1 MAHGAGGVALVL
13 IDCQQAFVRGCWM
26 AGVGKADV
34 EPILSAYD
42 RIASFLLT
50 LPVGVRVLVTQC
62 PFPTASDFELY
73 PPFLNALLT
82 WSSSRG
88 ASFKQVVKPG
98 NSVLRASGAV
108 QWFDEAVADGV
119 RTVVVAGCTLTSCV
133 RVSASD
139 IHRRYCSSFGLRTC
153 VDLSLCGARA
163 SNYVKRC
170 DSCLQSYLAG
180 YCCSSQSANC
190 KCGDESLLQAGMKS
204 PVDKAVADMKSI
216 GIDVV
221 DSFDWSP
228 YDVS

>member
-34 EPILSAYD
+34 EPILAVYD
-42 RIASFLLT
+42 RIASFLPT
-50 LPVGVRVLVTQC
+50 VSADTRVLVTQC

-73 PPFLNALLT
+73 PPVRDALLS

-88 ASFKQVVKPG
+88 ASVKRVVKPG
-98 NSVLRASGAV
+98 NSVLRASGAI

-119 RTVVVAGCTLTSCV
+119 RTVVIAGCTLTSCV
-133 RVSASD
+133 RVSATD
-139 IHRRYCSSFGLRTC
+139 VHRRYGSSYGLRTC

-170 DSCLQSYLAG
+170 DSCLQSYLTG
-180 YCCSSQSANC
+180 YCSSSHSANC
-190 KCGDESLLQAGMKS
+190 KCGDESQTAMKS
-204 PVDKAVADMKSI
+204 PVDRTVADMKSVGI
-216 GIDVV
+216 GVL
-221 DSFDWSP
+221 DSFDWSSR
-228 YDVS
+228 DVS